1 MLHNKLMRESP
12 LHNLAVACCFLL
24 LFCRA
29 FTSGA
34 VQEAV
39 TSKQLGLTG
48 LRQLVLMYQQ
58 QLADVRAIPGTA

>member
-1 MLHNKLMRESP
+1 MP
-12 LHNLAVACCFLL
+12 LRDGFCCCP
-24 LFCRA
+24 CRA
-29 FTSGA
+29 LTSGA

-39 TSKQLGLTG
+39 ASQQLGLTG